1 MAKLSKRMKTF
12 VLQLVLLFSVLC
24 TTFTFSNTVQAQDK
38 STYVSKVVL
47 QGFWWDYWNNNYRYN
62 WSSYLTDLAPR
73 LKGLG
78 FDAVWIPPFI
88 KNGSGGSVGYSPF
101 DPYDLGDKYQKGG
114 GDGIRDS
121 TRCGTKDD
129 LLRLIAVL
137 HANGIEV
144 ICDAVLNHHDGA
156 GSNSNAGGIDSAT
169 LSLATNNGYKNFRY
183 VCYKTPIIDDSKRE
197 DYFTR
202 AGRWPKNYTDFYP
215 NPSISNNTGDI
226 RAAYFG
232 PDIDYETVTAPG
244 QSSNIPT
251 SGSATIS
258 GVTRPYINPTQTT
271 DYMQNN
277 VRNWMKWLK
286 RQTAVDGYRF
296 DAVKH
301 FPFDVQQDVVRD
313 VKYNVPSWA
322 AGGQNMFSIGEWVGG
337 AGELDSY
344 VDNVKLTDYS
354 NEEATGA
361 FDFALRGYGTNGG
374 LYSMVTGGGAFNM
387 QYLQYDLQSKR
398 WFDYG
403 TKRVYRSSP
412 FVNSHD
418 TYRPKL
424 NETTPGQYG
433 NFLKPLGD
441 ATGWN
446 TGNELGGNGQHID
459 PREPR
464 LFTAYA
470 AAMAF
475 NGNPIIYFEDI
486 FDIGTTGKRWSHMPQ
501 NDTDLPIRKDIQNI
515 LLAHQ
520 KLQFK
525 WGDQFL
531 PTNYTGT
538 TAPYYASGSA
548 GDHFIIER
556 RGKAIIGITDA
567 FSSTSTNSNDQQVWV
582 NVADASWIGKA
593 LYDYSG
599 AHGVTT
605 SVVQPD
611 GRVLIKTAPTGH
623 NISGARGHGYS
634 IWAPAPTGVTFT
646 TVQDI
651 YGYLATYTPPRDP
664 STTQE
669 WEMADDLGDSHCLG
683 LGQGG
688 ALPTNATNERV
699 AGRVFA
705 KAGTTITSVVT
716 PEVDG
721 RNITY
726 TLYDNNG
733 LAVAT
738 VAGVATTAAPLTV
751 NYNVTADGW
760 YVAKV
765 RNTNN
770 ATTGQ
775 KCWVRL
781 TYTAPAVVDTK
792 ANVSLINTNIS
803 IWTGN
808 KGTSDVFDCGNWE
821 GGRVPGTASTVI
833 VYGHATPFPVLT
845 SNLTVNK
852 VNLYTGA
859 QFTVNPG
866 IKLTVLSQ

>member
-1 MAKLSKRMKTF
+1 MLLTLS
-12 VLQLVLLFSVLC
+12 V
-24 TTFTFSNTVQAQDK
+24 SNTQAQDK
-38 STYVSKVVL
+38 STYIHKVVL
-47 QGFWWDYWNNNYRYN
+47 QGFWWDYWNSNYRYN
-62 WSSYLTDLAPR
+62 WCSYLTDLAPR

-78 FDAVWIPPFI
+78 FDAIWVPPFV

-121 TRCGTKDD
+121 TRSGTKDD
-129 LLRLIAVL
+129 LLRMIAVM

-156 GSNSNAGGIDSAT
+156 GTNSNAGGIDSAAY
-169 LSLATNNGYKNFRY
+169 SLATNNGYKNFRY
-183 VCYKTPIIDDSKRE
+183 VCYKTPIIDDSSRL

-215 NPSISNNTGDI
+215 NANIPNNDGDI

-232 PDIDYETVTAPG
+232 PDIDYETISAPG

-251 SGSATIS
+251 SGSATIK
-258 GVTRPYINPTQTT
+258 GVTRPYVNPAQTT

-286 RQTAVDGYRF
+286 RQTGIDGYRF

-301 FPFDVQQDVVRD
+301 FPFDVQQDIVRD
-313 VKYNVPSWA
+313 VKYNIPSWA

-337 AGELDSY
+337 ATELDNY
-344 VDNVKLTDYS
+344 VTGVRLTDYS

-374 LYSMVTGGGAFNM
+374 LYRMVKGNTTPGDFNM

-398 WFDYG
+398 WMDYG

-424 NETTPGQYG
+424 DSVG
-433 NFLKPLGD
+433 NFSKALGD
-441 ATGWN
+441 NTGWD

-464 LFTAYA
+464 LYAAYA

-475 NGNPIIYFEDI
+475 NGNPIVFFEDI
-486 FDIGTTGKRWSHMPQ
+486 FDIGTTGKRYSHMPTSE
-501 NDTDLPIRKDIQNI
+501 TDLPIRKDLENIIQ
-515 LLAHQ
+515 AHQ
-520 KLQFK
+520 KLNIK
-525 WGDQFL
+525 DGDQFF
-531 PTNYTGT
+531 PTNYTGG
-538 TAPYYASGSA
+538 TAPFYQAGSST
-548 GDHFIIER
+548 DHFVIER
-556 RGKAIIGITDA
+556 RGKAIIGISDA
-567 FSSTSTNSNDQQVWV
+567 YGSAPYNNSVDQQVWV

-611 GRVLIKTAPTGH
+611 GRVLIKTAVCGH
-623 NISGARGHGYS
+623 VISGARGHGYS

-651 YGYLATYTPPRDP
+651 YDYLKTYTPPRDP

-705 KAGTTITSVVT
+705 KAGTTVT
-716 PEVDG
+716 AVIDSIEVAG
-721 RNITY
+721 RDL
-726 TLYDNNG
+726 TLTIYDNNG
-733 LAVAT
+733 IAVAT
-738 VAGVATTAAPLTV
+738 ASGAANLASPITTTYTPA
-751 NYNVTADGW
+751 ADGW
-760 YVAKV
+760 LVTKV

-770 ATTGQ
+770 ATAGQ
-775 KCWVRL
+775 KCWVRVN
-781 TYTAPAVVDTK
+781 YTAPAVVNTK
-792 ANVSLINTNIS
+792 ANVALVNSNIS
-803 IWTGN
+803 VWTGN

-821 GGRVPGTASTVI
+821 AGRIPGPTSTVI

-845 SNLTVNK
+845 SDLTVNK

-859 QFTVNPG
+859 QFTVNPS

>member
-1 MAKLSKRMKTF
+1 MKIKKIS
-12 VLQLVLLFSVLC
+12 LQLFLLLAITLSS
-24 TTFTFSNTVQAQDK
+24 FTFGFKAQAQDK

-47 QGFWWDYWNNNYRYN
+47 QAFWWDYWNSNYRYN
-62 WSSYLTDLAPR
+62 WCSYITDLAPR
-73 LKGLG
+73 LKSLG
-78 FDAVWIPPFI
+78 YDAVWVPPFI

-129 LLRLIAVL
+129 LLRMIAVL

-156 GSNSNAGGIDSAT
+156 GSNSNAGGIDNHP
-169 LSLATNNGYKNFRY
+169 LSLASNNGYKNFRY
-183 VCYKTPIIDDSKRE
+183 VSYKTPIIDDTKRG
-197 DYFTR
+197 DYWSR
-202 AGRWPKNYTDFYP
+202 SGRWSKNYTNFYP
-215 NPSISNNTGDI
+215 NANIGNNDGDI

-232 PDIDYETVTAPG
+232 PDVDYETVAVPG

-251 SGSATIS
+251 SGDTTIN
-258 GVTRPYINPTQTT
+258 GITRPYHNPVQSA
-271 DYMQNN
+271 DYMQNG
-277 VRNWMKWLK
+277 VRDWMKWLK
-286 RQTAVDGYRF
+286 KQTAIDGYRF

-301 FPFDVQQDVVRD
+301 FPFDVQSDVVRD
-313 VKYNVPSWA
+313 AKYNLPSWA
-322 AGGQNMFSIGEWVGG
+322 SGGQDMFNIGEWVGG
-337 AGELDSY
+337 AGELDNY
-344 VDNVKLTDYS
+344 VYQVRLQDYA

-374 LYSMVTGGGAFNM
+374 LYSMVHGAGGFNM
-387 QYLQYDLQSKR
+387 QFLQYDLQSKR
-398 WFDYG
+398 WMDYG
-403 TKRVYRSSP
+403 TKRVYRSTP

-418 TYRPKL
+418 TYRPLL
-424 NETTPGQYG
+424 NEATPGQIG

-441 ATGWN
+441 NSGWN
-446 TGNELGGNGQHID
+446 TGQELGGNGQHID
-459 PREPR
+459 PRQPR
-464 LFTAYA
+464 LFAAYA
-470 AAMAF
+470 AAIAF
-475 NGNPIIYFEDI
+475 NGSPMVYFEDL

-501 NDTDLPIRKDIQNI
+501 SETDLPVRKDIEN
-515 LLAHQ
+515 LVLAHQ

-525 WGDQFL
+525 WGDQFF
-531 PTNYTGT
+531 PTNYVGG
-538 TAPYYASGSA
+538 TAPFYLSGSA
-548 GDHFIIER
+548 GDHFVIER
-556 RGKAIIGITDA
+556 RGRAIIGVTDA
-567 FSSTSTNSNDQQVWV
+567 FSSTTTNANDQQVWV

-611 GRVLIKTAPTGH
+611 GRVLIKTAPAGH
-623 NISGARGHGYS
+623 NIAGARGHGYS
-634 IWAPAPTGVTFT
+634 IWAPAPPAVTFT

-651 YGYLATYTPPRDP
+651 YNYLASYTPPRNP
-664 STTQE
+664 TTTQE

-683 LGQGG
+683 SGQGG
-688 ALPTNATNERV
+688 ALPTNASNERI

-705 KAGTTITSVVT
+705 KGGTLVSVVVT
-716 PEVDG
+716 PEVNG
-721 RNITY
+721 RNLTF

-738 VAGVATTAAPLTV
+738 VSGVAGTATPLTV
-751 NYNVTADGW
+751 SYTPSADGW
-760 YVAKV
+760 LVAKV

-770 ATTGQ
+770 VTAGQ

-781 TYTAPAVVDTK
+781 TYQAPAVVDTK
-792 ANVSLINTNIS
+792 APVSLINTKIS

-808 KGTSDVFDCGNWE
+808 KGTTNVFDCGNWE
-821 GGRVPGTASTVI
+821 GGRIPGPASTVI
-833 VYGHATPFPVLT
+833 VYGHATPFPILT
-845 SNLTVNK
+845 SDLTVNK

-866 IKLTVLSQ
+866 IKLNVEEYLP